1 MKNEKLALIDAD
13 SICYFCS
20 KDTLEESK
28 ELVDELIKT
37 ILFKVNVKKC
47 ILFISEGKYFR
58 HSIYP
63 QYKEKRKPSTTLLF
77 LRELKLYLKE
87 RYKAYSFSGV
97 EADDLVSYYKHK
109 MPNSIICS
117 ADKDVF
123 LQIAGTHYN
132 YKKHEFIT
140 TNEEEAEHFLW
151 FQCIMGDS
159 TDNIKGIPGIGEAK
173 AGKYLLGSTNADY
186 QLRTY
191 NAYIE
196 YYKNAH
202 LAMHYMQLNFKLVY
216 LLKYEE
222 DFKLYFEDLPS
233 IKEICSL

>member
-1 MKNEKLALIDAD
+1 MEDDNIALIDAD

-28 ELVDELIKT
+28 GLVDELIKT
-37 ILFKVNVKKC
+37 ILYNTKVSKC

-63 QYKEKRKPSTTLLF
+63 QYKAGRKPSTTLLF

-87 RYKAYSFSGV
+87 RYNAYSFSGV
-97 EADDLVSYYKHK
+97 EADDLVSYYKQK
-109 MPNSIICS
+109 MPKAIICS

-123 LQIAGTHYN
+123 LQIPGTHYN

-140 TNEEEAEHFLW
+140 TSSVDAYYFLW

-159 TDNIKGIPGIGEAK
+159 TDNIKGVPGIGEKK
-173 AGKYLLGSTNADY
+173 AEKYLQGEEDY

-191 NAYIE
+191 QAYFD
-196 YYKNAH
+196 YYKNSH

-222 DFKLYFEDLPS
+222 DFKLYFEELPK
-233 IKEICSL
+233 ITKICSL